1 MTLVA
6 IVTNAHYKDISA
18 IATSAVVPSAHSLM
32 GEYIV
37 MALHK
42 IKYVTM
48 SNSSSM
54 S

>member
-6 IVTNAHYKDISA
+6 IVTNARYKDISA
-18 IATSAVVPSAHSLM
+18 IATSAVVPAAYSLM
-32 GEYIV
+32 GEYIIMEV
-37 MALHK
+37 HE

-48 SNSSSM
+48 GNSNSM